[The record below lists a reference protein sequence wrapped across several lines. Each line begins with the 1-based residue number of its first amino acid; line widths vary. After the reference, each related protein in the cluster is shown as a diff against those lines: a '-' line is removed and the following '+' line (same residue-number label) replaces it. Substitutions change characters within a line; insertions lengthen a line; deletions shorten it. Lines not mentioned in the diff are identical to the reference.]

1 MSKQVDGLWRHA
13 DFLKLWAG
21 QSVSQFGSQ
30 ITVLA
35 LPLTAALT
43 LHASAANMGFLAAA
57 STAPFLLFGLFAGV
71 WVDRLRRR
79 PILMIADVARFV
91 LLLLIPLLALL
102 DALALVDLYVIA
114 FLVGIL
120 TVFFEVAYQSFLP
133 AIVGRAHL
141 VDGNGKL
148 KTTRSAAQIAGP
160 SAAGA
165 LVQLATAPI
174 AIAADALSFLVSVLF
189 LSLIRTPEP
198 PPVQPAT
205 RRRIWV
211 EIGEGLRAVMDNPI
225 LRATMGSA
233 GTVNMF
239 GSMLFAVYV
248 LYALRIGIGAGLL
261 GLTFAV
267 GNLGYLCGAFVTRR
281 ITRRFGIGPTIS
293 AGLVILA
300 GGGLLVPLAGGPL
313 IASVSCLTVAQFAR
327 GFGGTLF
334 NINNVSL
341 RQTITPDHLLGRVT
355 ATSRFVSTG
364 ALTIGSLAGGTLGA
378 VFGLRPTLAIG
389 AVGGL
394 FAVVWVFCSPI
405 RTLREQSTPIE
416 ERANAA

>member
-1 MSKQVDGLWRHA
+1 MGKRLSGLWRHA

-21 QSVSQFGSQ
+21 QSVSQCGSQ
-30 ITVLA
+30 ITILA

-79 PILMIADVARFV
+79 PILMIADVARFT
-91 LLLLIPLLALL
+91 LLALIPILALL
-102 DALALVDLYVIA
+102 DALALIDLYIIA

-120 TVFFEVAYQSFLP
+120 TVFFEVAYTSFLP
-133 AIVGRAHL
+133 AVVGRAHL
-141 VDGNGKL
+141 VDGNSKL
-148 KTTRSAAQIAGP
+148 ETTRSAAQIAGP

-165 LVQLATAPI
+165 LVQLITAPI
-174 AIAADALSFLVSVLF
+174 AIAVDALSFLVSVLF

-205 RRRIWV
+205 RRRIWA

-248 LYALRIGIGAGLL
+248 LYALHIGIGAGLL

-267 GNLGYLCGAFVTRR
+267 GNLGYLCGAFLTRR
-281 ITRRFGIGPTIS
+281 ITHRLGIGPTIS
-293 AGLVILA
+293 AGLIVMA
-300 GGGLLVPLAGGPL
+300 VCGLLVPLAGGSL
-313 IASVSCLTVAQFAR
+313 ILSISCLMVAQFAR

-364 ALTIGSLAGGTLGA
+364 ALTIGSLAGGILGA
-378 VFGLRPTLAIG
+378 VVGLRPTLMIG

-394 FAVVWVFCSPI
+394 FAVVWVLCSPI
-405 RTLREQSTPIE
+405 RALREQPTPIE
-416 ERANAA
+416 QRANAA

>member
-1 MSKQVDGLWRHA
+1 MSKQVDGLWRHPN
-13 DFLKLWAG
+13 FLKLWAG

-102 DALALVDLYVIA
+102 DALALVDLYVIS

-133 AIVGRAHL
+133 AVVGRAHL

-148 KTTRSAAQIAGP
+148 ETTRSAAQIAGP

-165 LVQLATAPI
+165 LVQLVTAPI
-174 AIAADALSFLVSVLF
+174 AIAVDALSFLISVLF
-189 LSLIRTPEP
+189 LTLIRTPEP
-198 PPVQPAT
+198 PPAQSAT
-205 RRRIWV
+205 QRRVWP
-211 EIGEGLRAVMDNPI
+211 EIGEGLRAVIDDPI

-233 GTVNMF
+233 GTVNIF

-267 GNLGYLCGAFVTRR
+267 GNLGYLCGTFLTRPM
-281 ITRRFGIGPTIS
+281 TRRFGIGPTIS
-293 AGLVILA
+293 AGLIVMA
-300 GGGLLVPLAGGPL
+300 VCGLLIPLAGGPL
-313 IASVSCLTVAQFAR
+313 AVIVLCLMIAQFAR

-341 RQTITPDHLLGRVT
+341 RQTITPDHLLGRVN

-378 VFGLRPTLAIG
+378 VFGLRPTLVIG

-394 FAVVWVFCSPI
+394 FSVVWVFFSPI
-405 RTLREQSTPIE
+405 RTLRERPTPIE
-416 ERANAA
+416 ERADAA

>member
-1 MSKQVDGLWRHA
+1 MREPSNNLWRHG

-21 QSVSQFGSQ
+21 QTVSQFGSQ

-35 LPLTAALT
+35 LPLAAALT
-43 LHASAANMGFLAAA
+43 LHAGAANMGFLAAA
-57 STAPFLLFGLFAGV
+57 STAPFLLVGLFAGV
-71 WVDRLRRR
+71 WVDRRRRR
-79 PILMIADVARFV
+79 PILIVADAARFA
-91 LLLLIPLLALL
+91 LLSLIPILALL
-102 DALALVDLYVIA
+102 DALTLAALYVIA

-133 AIVGRAHL
+133 AVVGRAHL

-148 KTTRSAAQIAGP
+148 ETTRSAAQIAGP

-165 LVQLATAPI
+165 LVQLVTAPV
-174 AIAADALSFLVSVLF
+174 AIAVDALSFLVSVLF
-189 LSLIRTPEP
+189 LGLIRTPEP
-198 PPVQPAT
+198 PPARPAA
-205 RRRIWV
+205 RRRVWP
-211 EIGEGLRAVMDNPI
+211 EIGEGLRAVMDDPM

-233 GTVNMF
+233 GTVNIF

-261 GLTFAV
+261 GATFAV
-267 GNLGYLCGAFVTRR
+267 GNVGYLCGAFLTRP
-281 ITRRFGIGPTIS
+281 ITRRFGTGPTIV
-293 AGLVILA
+293 AGLIVMA
-300 GGGLLVPLAGGPL
+300 VCGLLVPLAGGPL
-313 IASVSCLTVAQFAR
+313 AVSVLCLMVAQFAR

-341 RQTITPDHLLGRVT
+341 RQAITPDRLLGRVN
-355 ATSRFVSTG
+355 ATSRFVGTG

-394 FAVVWVFCSPI
+394 FAVIWVLRSPV
-405 RTLREQSTPIE
+405 RTLRTPPAPVE
-416 ERANAA
+416 ERARAA

>member
-1 MSKQVDGLWRHA
+1 VDGLWRHA

>member
-1 MSKQVDGLWRHA
+1 MGEQSDNLWRHA

-21 QSVSQFGSQ
+21 QTVSQFGSQ

-57 STAPFLLFGLFAGV
+57 STAPFLLIGLFAGV

-79 PILMIADVARFV
+79 PILILTDVARFA
-91 LLLLIPLLALL
+91 LLSLIPIFALL
-102 DALALVDLYVIA
+102 DLLTLVALYVIA

-120 TVFFEVAYQSFLP
+120 TVFFEVAYSSFLP
-133 AIVGRAHL
+133 VLIGRPHL
-141 VDGNGKL
+141 VEGNSKL
-148 KTTRSAAQIAGP
+148 ETTRSAAQIAGP
-160 SAAGA
+160 SVAGA
-165 LVQLATAPI
+165 LVQLVTAPV
-174 AIAADALSFLVSVLF
+174 AIAVDACSFLASVLF

-198 PPVQPAT
+198 PPARPAT
-205 RRRIWV
+205 RRRVWS
-211 EIGEGLRAVMDNPI
+211 EISEGLHAVMDDPI

-233 GTVNMF
+233 GTVNIF
-239 GSMLFAVYV
+239 GGMLFAVYV

-261 GLTFAV
+261 GVAFAV
-267 GNLGYLCGAFVTRR
+267 GNLGYLCGAFLTRP

-293 AGLVILA
+293 AGLIVMALC
-300 GGGLLVPLAGGPL
+300 GLLIPLAAGPL
-313 IASVSCLTVAQFAR
+313 IAVVSCLMVAQFAR

-341 RQTITPDHLLGRVT
+341 RQTVTPDHLLGRVN

-378 VFGLRPTLAIG
+378 VLGLRPTLVIG

-394 FAVVWVFCSPI
+394 VAVVWVLCSPV
-405 RTLREQSTPIE
+405 RALRERPIE
-416 ERANAA
+416 ERANAAS

>member
-1 MSKQVDGLWRHA
+1 M
-13 DFLKLWAG
+13 
-21 QSVSQFGSQ
+21 
-30 ITVLA
+30 
-35 LPLTAALT
+35 
-43 LHASAANMGFLAAA
+43 
-57 STAPFLLFGLFAGV
+57 
-71 WVDRLRRR
+71 
-79 PILMIADVARFV
+79 
-91 LLLLIPLLALL
+91 LALL

>member
-1 MSKQVDGLWRHA
+1 MGERWNGLWRHA

-79 PILMIADVARFV
+79 PILMIADIARFV

-102 DALALVDLYVIA
+102 GALALVDLYVIA

-120 TVFFEVAYQSFLP
+120 TVFFEVAYTSFLP
-133 AIVGRAHL
+133 AVVGRAHL
-141 VDGNGKL
+141 VDGNSKL
-148 KTTRSAAQIAGP
+148 ETTRSAAQIAGP

-165 LVQLATAPI
+165 LVQLVTAPI
-174 AIAADALSFLVSVLF
+174 AIAVDALSFLVSVLF

-198 PPVQPAT
+198 PPARSAT
-205 RRRIWV
+205 RRRIWA
-211 EIGEGLRAVMDNPI
+211 EIGEGLRTVMDDPI

-233 GTVNMF
+233 GTVNIF

-248 LYALRIGIGAGLL
+248 LYALRIGISAGLL

-267 GNLGYLCGAFVTRR
+267 GNLGYLCGAFLTRR
-281 ITRRFGIGPTIS
+281 ITRRYGIGPTIS
-293 AGLVILA
+293 AGLIVMA
-300 GGGLLVPLAGGPL
+300 VCGLLIPLAGGTL
-313 IASVSCLTVAQFAR
+313 AVIVLCLMIAQFAR

-334 NINNVSL
+334 NINTVSL
-341 RQTITPDHLLGRVT
+341 RQAITPDHLLGRVN

-378 VFGLRPTLAIG
+378 VFGLRPTVALGAI
-389 AVGGL
+389 GGL
-394 FAVVWVFCSPI
+394 FAVAWVFCSPI
-405 RTLREQSTPIE
+405 RTVREQPALIA
-416 ERANAA
+416 ERVDAA